1 MGKDMLEQLFGS
13 RTRVK
18 LLSLFLRYPHD
29 PMFVRELTR
38 KVDTQINA
46 VRRELANML
55 KLGLITEI
63 ESNEEADPEEAGTK
77 KTFGVKRKYYMAN
90 PNFPLLPELTS
101 LIVKSQLMLEKHL
114 DDEIQTFGDVRY
126 LAFLGMFIGK
136 PKAPVDIFIVADVF
150 DVAKLRTV
158 VKEMEHDMGT
168 EINFSL
174 MGTEEFRY
182 RKEMTDKFLY
192 AILEAPKN
200 VIVDKLNER
209 NA

>member
-1 MGKDMLEQLFGS
+1 MLEQLFGS

-18 LLSLFLRYPHD
+18 LLSLFLRYPRD

-38 KVDTQINA
+38 KIDTQINA
-46 VRRELANML
+46 VRRELANLL

-63 ESNEEADPEEAGTK
+63 ESGEDADPEEVGTK
-77 KTFGVKRKYYMAN
+77 KTFGIKRKYYMTN

-101 LIVKSQLMLEKHL
+101 LIIKSQLMLEKHL
-114 DDEIQTFGDVRY
+114 DQEIQNFGDIRY

-136 PKAPVDIFIVADVF
+136 PKAPVDIFVVCDKF
-150 DVAKLRTV
+150 DVAKLKAIV
-158 VKEMEHDMGT
+158 AEMEHDMGT
-168 EINFSL
+168 EINFSI
-174 MGTEEFRY
+174 MTVDEYRY

-200 VIVDKLNER
+200 IVLDRINER
-209 NA
+209 SV